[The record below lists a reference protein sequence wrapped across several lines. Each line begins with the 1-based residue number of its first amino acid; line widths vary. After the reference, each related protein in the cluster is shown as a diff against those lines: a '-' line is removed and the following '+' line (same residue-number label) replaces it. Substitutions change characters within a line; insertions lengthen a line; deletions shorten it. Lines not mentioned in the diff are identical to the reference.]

1 MNKRNRQ
8 ILTLLLCT
16 FMLQWLV
23 VINAGAVTLL
33 ADSVRGA
40 FLGLYRSVFPKSTFT
55 IMGTQE
61 RRDHI
66 AVYRS
71 LPPGFNHC
79 GRTLLFQ
86 APRDIRLREVAESA
100 LRYTHF
106 FRRYHLERT
115 IKEYNALGA
124 DTLAKGS
131 VVYIP
136 YSVPPRVPSFKRTAK
151 PPIIESRGLYYTGG
165 AMASENTLQSLERFL
180 AVGINTVVFD
190 VKDITGIVNYRS
202 HVPAAI
208 EYNTHEKRCIDDVDK
223 LIRYLKD
230 KGIYVIARIAVF
242 HDHALY
248 RKKPEYAIR
257 SKKSGSPW
265 SAGAELWCD
274 PTNKYVQDYNI
285 ALAIEIA
292 EKGVDEIQFDYIR
305 FPTSGNLG
313 DAAYAHHFG
322 QIPRDATITG
332 FLQRAHTELAGRH
345 VNLSVDIF
353 GVAAWGKEIDIRNIG
368 QRIEQMAKHCEV
380 ISPMLYPS
388 HFNDHFDGHA
398 NPGDQPYY
406 FINRGCAR
414 VKALAP
420 QTTVRAWLQAFGW
433 RTKSYNDDYILEQIR
448 GAVDAGARGYLF
460 WNASNSYD
468 PVHAAMQRLTAAE
481 KLKHAGK
488 ERKQ

>member
-16 FMLQWLV
+16 LLVQWLV
-23 VINAGAVTLL
+23 VLNAGGIAFL
-33 ADSVRGA
+33 ADGTRGA
-40 FLGLYRSVFPKSTFT
+40 LLGLYRSVFPKSTFT
-55 IMGTQE
+55 IVGTVE
-61 RRDHI
+61 RRDHT
-66 AVYRS
+66 AVYRN
-71 LPPGFNHC
+71 LPPGFIHC

-86 APRDIRLREVAESA
+86 APRDMRLKEIADAA

-106 FRRYHLERT
+106 FRRYQLERT
-115 IKEYNALGA
+115 IKEYNAFRNDSVPK
-124 DTLAKGS
+124 DT

-136 YSVPPRVPSFKRTAK
+136 YSISPRIPAFTRTAK

-165 AMASENTLQSLERFL
+165 AIASEKTLVSLERFL
-180 AVGINTVVFD
+180 AAGINTVVFD
-190 VKDITGIVNYRS
+190 AKDITGIVNYRS

-208 EYNTHEKRCIDDVDK
+208 EHNTHEKRCIDDIDK
-223 LIRYLKD
+223 LIRYLRD
-230 KGIYVIARIAVF
+230 RGVYVIARIAVF

-257 SKKSGSPW
+257 SKSTGKPW
-265 SAGAELWCD
+265 SAGSELWCD
-274 PTNKYVQDYNI
+274 PTNKHVQDYNI
-285 ALAIEIA
+285 ALALELA

-313 DAAYAHHFG
+313 DAAYARHFG
-322 QIPRDATITG
+322 PMSKEATITG
-332 FLQRAHTELAGRH
+332 FLQRAHAELAARH

-353 GVAAWGKEIDIRNIG
+353 GVVAWGKEIDIRQTG
-368 QRIEQMAKHCEV
+368 QRIEQLAKHCEV

-414 VKALAP
+414 VKAMAP
-420 QTTVRAWLQAFGW
+420 QTTVRPWLQAFRW
-433 RTKSYNDDYILEQIR
+433 RTKAYNDDYILEQMR
-448 GAVDAGARGYLF
+448 GAVDAGAKGYLF

-468 PVHAAMQRLTAAE
+468 PVYEAMQRLTANEKRKYAE
-481 KLKHAGK
+481 RG
-488 ERKQ
+488 RKQ